1 MISSLGSVT
10 PPFVNETIVTGTEVR
25 ISWLIEDTHLN
36 ITSFRIYYEALDH
49 QESVTRVLDGSL
61 RSVTLRHLYPLTK
74 YSFLMVTIA
83 DSGLF
88 SNASESVE
96 FTTTADPGKIS
107 SPLPQLLLADIHVRI
122 RQNIVMIRKLFLNC

>member
-1 MISSLGSVT
+1 MA

-36 ITSFRIYYEALDH
+36 ITSFRISYEALDH

-107 SPLPQLLLADIHVRI
+107 SPLPQPCQDQAKYRNDPKVIFKLL
-122 RQNIVMIRKLFLNC
+122 NIINEPTS